1 MEGDVSP
8 YRNRFKDLDPGNGKN
23 KKGKNKRQR
32 LEETEAMLN
41 NDAIDDRH
49 LPRYLIATALPEA
62 DNTEPKPLSS
72 YNVFQIGRGLDYIS
86 TEYSDV
92 TEMRNG
98 DLMIKTKDLN
108 TAQKFIKA
116 KYIDMV
122 PVKITFHNNLNSTL
136 GRIFSRRILKMTQEE
151 LSAGVVGIKNANVTD
166 IKHILKRD
174 GKDFVPTGAAIVTF
188 NCLTR
193 PQKISIGW
201 EKCTVSEHIM
211 NPMRCVNC
219 QKLGHTKNR
228 CKNISLCGECGN
240 TNPPHEQCPRK
251 FCVNCNNDTHT
262 SYSSL
267 CPTFVKHKS
276 VNKIKADRRCTVR
289 EAWKVFNDNPSIH
302 TIQTFQKK
310 MTFSDAVRGVQI
322 SENQSVQSNLPE
334 GKSADNN
341 KNINPALT
349 AVEVK
354 IITNN
359 QKAND
364 QLSSTSERNNYS
376 TNDNLQRNKNSDREE
391 ETTNQTNQSKKETN
405 IKENL
410 KETQISTNPIINKHQ
425 NRNDEQPTT
434 SNNRPIGEEID
445 LTTSNT
451 LEMKT
456 PPRPNT
462 NSDDQNDDYINQL
475 YKKYTNLDVLITP
488 ETLKRTMPKSQD
500 K

>member
-1 MEGDVSP
+1 
-8 YRNRFKDLDPGNGKN
+8 
-23 KKGKNKRQR
+23 
-32 LEETEAMLN
+32 
-41 NDAIDDRH
+41 
-49 LPRYLIATALPEA
+49 
-62 DNTEPKPLSS
+62 
-72 YNVFQIGRGLDYIS
+72 
-86 TEYSDV
+86 
-92 TEMRNG
+92 
-98 DLMIKTKDLN
+98 
-108 TAQKFIKA
+108 
-116 KYIDMV
+116 
-122 PVKITFHNNLNSTL
+122 
-136 GRIFSRRILKMTQEE
+136 
-151 LSAGVVGIKNANVTD
+151 
-166 IKHILKRD
+166 
-174 GKDFVPTGAAIVTF
+174 
-188 NCLTR
+188 
-193 PQKISIGW
+193 
-201 EKCTVSEHIM
+201 
-211 NPMRCVNC
+211 
-219 QKLGHTKNR
+219 
-228 CKNISLCGECGN
+228 
-240 TNPPHEQCPRK
+240 
-251 FCVNCNNDTHT
+251 
-262 SYSSL
+262 
-267 CPTFVKHKS
+267 
-276 VNKIKADRRCTVR
+276 
-289 EAWKVFNDNPSIH
+289 
-302 TIQTFQKK
+302 